1 MGQMLEVLVAFSD
14 SEHCQILATILGHCG
29 LMPVLCSSLKEA
41 QTLLDRESIR
51 VVVCE
56 QQLTGGSFR
65 DLLQATSNLRPGLPF
80 VVFSRRDDSKLRS
93 EAIQLG
99 ASDCIGPPFHHRQIE
114 GIVHKALVSVSART
128 GHRRGISTP
137 KEQSH
142 RAAAHRPVPLSRP
155 APPGERA

>member
-1 MGQMLEVLVAFSD
+1 MGHMLEVLVASSD

-41 QTLLDRESIR
+41 QTLLGRESIR
-51 VVVCE
+51 LVFCE

-65 DLLQATSNLRPGLPF
+65 DLLQATSNVRPGLPL
-80 VVFSRRDDSKLRS
+80 VVFSRRDDSKLHS

-114 GIVHKALVSVSART
+114 GIVHKAL
-128 GHRRGISTP
+128 
-137 KEQSH
+137 
-142 RAAAHRPVPLSRP
+142 LP
-155 APPGERA
+155 APPRTGTRG